1 MADEVLTETEEKPV
15 KAEKSS
21 VSFPNF
27 DDVDLGIIAIGLIA
41 MATAG
46 LAAILLFKDKEA
58 SAAIA
63 VIGMGITGISTLAG
77 RKQKE
82 GKNENAEK

>member
-63 VIGMGITGISTLAG
+63 VIGMGDYRYFYSGWKKT
-77 RKQKE
+77 E
-82 GKNENAEK
+82 GGKK